1 MQRDLLL
8 DIQRKVL
15 GGYINAEEFSIN
27 GSHKEILEVSLDE
40 SLFDDFIH
48 KATARAC
55 NKLRDSNIPVT
66 EFTVL
71 DFLQQH
77 KLPKGA
83 HQESEY
89 LHLMTELFIT
99 PASFKHYITM
109 ILEHRM
115 EA

>member
-27 GSHKEILEVSLDE
+27 NSHKEILEVTLDE

-55 NKLRDSNIPVT
+55 KKLKEDNIPVT

-71 DFLQQH
+71 EFLQKH
-77 KLPKGA
+77 NLPKGV
-83 HQESEY
+83 HQECEY
-89 LHLMTELFIT
+89 MHLMTEFAIT
-99 PASFKHYITM
+99 PKSFKHYIDM
-109 ILEHRM
+109 ILQHKM
-115 EA
+115 ES